1 MSEPSSDVEYRRV
14 RARVLDIY
22 TSVEV
27 LLLLGIVVLIVYS
40 IRLGP
45 LTSPGAQES
54 FGIAVSLMFLMGALI
69 LHLVDRTYRVWPL
82 GRKFEPTPPGPV
94 TTEGQVRFLKVLVL
108 VIAAAARTITRTL
121 RKRACASTDTGPGFF
136 GEKRRPSGQTR

>member
-1 MSEPSSDVEYRRV
+1 MSDPSSSAELRRT
-14 RARVLDIY
+14 RTRVLDIY

-27 LLLLGIVVLIVYS
+27 LLLLGIVVLIVYA

-54 FGIAVSLMFLMGALI
+54 FGLAVALMFLMGALI

-82 GRKFEPTPPGPV
+82 GRRFEPTAPGPV
-94 TTEGQVRFLKVLVL
+94 TTEAQVRLLKVLVV
-108 VIAAAARTITRTL
+108 VIAAAAIAYVL
-121 RKRACASTDTGPGFF
+121 GGLIA
-136 GEKRRPSGQTR
+136 